1 MVDWSGG
8 ILQLQT
14 HWGFL
19 LCQSISWFTVDSS
32 REVLPAGRRFVEA
45 ELVALGRVARR
56 LIDGV
61 DSPSL
66 EAGKKA

>member
-19 LCQSISWFTVDSS
+19 LCQWISWFTVESS
-32 REVLPAGRRFVEA
+32 RVVLPAGRRFVEA

-56 LIDGV
+56 SMG
-61 DSPSL
+61 
-66 EAGKKA
+66 G